1 MGIGDDGAGAG
12 VRRVTNPYGGNAPL
26 PQTGASW
33 LKALKSRTVL
43 AAQAVL
49 GGSPMWTLARKLLLH
64 DRLRFAVAI
73 AGVSVSV
80 MLVLVQVGL
89 YFGFMET
96 ASSIIDAST
105 ADIWVD
111 KKGNESFENAT
122 TLDDRAFYKIASVP
136 GVAHAERVLMTWA
149 QFKLPDGGD
158 LGVQV
163 VGIETTP
170 RRHALLAPWNLVD
183 GDVRRLTEPGAVTI
197 DTSEY
202 AKLKVNRVGHE
213 TEMAHVRSEVVA
225 LTHGIRSFT
234 TSPILFA
241 DLRTARSYLRELE
254 TEQLTHVLVEVE
266 AGTDIAAVK
275 ARINALPY
283 LAAYTTAELST
294 RVRTYWSERTGV
306 GAGFFTTAVLGI
318 IVGFVVVG
326 QILYS
331 GTLQYI
337 REYGTLKAMGAK
349 NSAIVQ
355 VILAQAMISA
365 TLGFAVGAPL
375 AMLMRASLRGA
386 NLIVAL
392 PLELYVVTAVITAV
406 MCGFAALLS
415 IVKVLRL
422 DPASV
427 FKS

>member
-1 MGIGDDGAGAG
+1 
-12 VRRVTNPYGGNAPL
+12 
-26 PQTGASW
+26 
-33 LKALKSRTVL
+33 
-43 AAQAVL
+43 
-49 GGSPMWTLARKLLLH
+49 MWNLARKLLLH

-96 ASSIIDAST
+96 ASSIIDASK
-105 ADIWVD
+105 ADIWVG
-111 KKGNESFENAT
+111 KQGNDAFEFAT
-122 TLDDRAFYKIASVP
+122 PFDERAYYKISSVP
-136 GVAHAERVLMTWA
+136 GVERTERVLINFA

-163 VGIETTP
+163 VGVDMPPPGVTP
-170 RRHALLAPWNLVD
+170 MLSPWNVVD
-183 GDVRRLTEPGAVTI
+183 GDPQRLNQAGAIAIDRTEYP
-197 DTSEY
+197 
-202 AKLKVNRVGHE
+202 KLKIDRVGQT
-213 TEMAHVRSEVVA
+213 TEITGVRAEVVA
-225 LTHGIRSFT
+225 MTTDIRSFT
-234 TSPILFA
+234 TSPIVFT
-241 DLRTARSYLRELE
+241 DLRTARSYLPGLGSEAV
-254 TEQLTHVLVEVE
+254 TYVLVKVAPGEDVD
-266 AGTDIAAVK
+266 TVVD
-275 ARINALPY
+275 RINALPH
-283 LAAYTTAELST
+283 LAAYTHAQMSSRT
-294 RVRTYWSERTGV
+294 RHYWSSRTGV

-349 NSAIVQ
+349 NSQVIK

-365 TLGFAVGAPL
+365 ALGFIVGGVMAIGMKK
-375 AMLMRASLRGA
+375 AMAGA
-386 NLIVAL
+386 NLTVAL
-392 PLELYVVTAVITAV
+392 SPELYTATLIITIV
-406 MCGFAALLS
+406 MCSFAALLS

-427 FKS
+427 FKG